1 VAGWNLIGVL
11 PPAARGP
18 TWMVVACVAF
28 ASLWVFIRLGSEVLH
43 PFAIVVWRNLFGLL
57 WLTPMLL
64 LAPGLLKRARLRG
77 HIQRATSGLV
87 ATFATFYAVST
98 APLATVLSINYTA
111 PLFAT
116 IGAVLFL
123 GERIRIYRSA
133 ALLTGF
139 AGMLLVLRPG
149 ATEMTPGLWAA
160 VVSALSTA
168 FSLVAIKALTASDDP
183 RAVAA
188 WSFILTTPV
197 SFLIALPFWSWPP
210 AEAWPILVAMG
221 AAAAAGQLALS
232 QAFAAAD
239 ASAVMPYDFVRF
251 GLITLAGIL
260 LFGERYDL
268 FTLAGGA
275 IILGST
281 IFIALRERQVA
292 APAKAG
298 TPDT

>member
-1 VAGWNLIGVL
+1 
-11 PPAARGP
+11 
-18 TWMVVACVAF
+18 MVIACFAF
-28 ASLWVFIRLGSEVLH
+28 ASLWVFIRLGSQVLH

-64 LAPGLLKRARLRG
+64 LTPGLLRRARLRG
-77 HIQRATSGLV
+77 HLRRATSGII

-98 APLATVLSINYTA
+98 APMATVLSINYTA

-123 GERIRIYRSA
+123 GERIRLHRTV
-133 ALLTGF
+133 ALIVGF
-139 AGMLLVLRPG
+139 LGMLLVLRPG
-149 ATEMTPGLWAA
+149 HVDMTPGLWAA

-197 SFLIALPFWSWPP
+197 SFLLALPFWSWPP
-210 AEAWPILVAMG
+210 ASAWPILIGMG

-268 FTLAGGA
+268 FTLVGGA
-275 IILGST
+275 VILGAT
-281 IFIALRERQVA
+281 IFIALRERMVA
-292 APAKAG
+292 APPKAG